1 VTPVR
6 VPPEAWGEEA
16 TEALLNRWLV
26 AEGAPVRAGQAIAEV
41 MIVKTTVTLEAPVG
55 GTLARVLV
63 PEQQTFGRD
72 QDVALIA

>member
-6 VPPEAWGEEA
+6 LPDEAWGDEA

-26 AEGAPVRAGQAIAEV
+26 PEGAPVRAGEPIAEV
-41 MIVKTTVTLEAPVG
+41 MIVKTTLTLDAPVG

-63 PEQQTFGRD
+63 PEQQTFGRG